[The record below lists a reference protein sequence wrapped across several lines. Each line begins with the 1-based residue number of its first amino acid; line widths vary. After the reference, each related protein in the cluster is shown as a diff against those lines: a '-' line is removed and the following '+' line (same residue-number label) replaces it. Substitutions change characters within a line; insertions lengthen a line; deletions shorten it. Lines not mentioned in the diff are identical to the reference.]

1 MTDTI
6 EYVIYVRKSTDDASW
21 ERQAQSIPDQIERCV
36 TYAKEHGLVLKM
48 KPDNF
53 EFEDEKELKLE
64 DSEKDLKSRRI
75 YQDTRKYYIIK
86 ERMSGKFPWRPKWG
100 KLIRKIRKWE
110 IKSRRQ

>member
-53 EFEDEKELKLE
+53 EFEDEKELRLE
-64 DSEKDLKSRRI
+64 DNE
-75 YQDTRKYYIIK
+75 
-86 ERMSGKFPWRPKWG
+86 
-100 KLIRKIRKWE
+100 KLICIGVQVCVHVCLYTYTPWQRLENNEKNDIIEKNFNV
-110 IKSRRQ
+110 Q